1 MFSIHIIQGFDQGER
16 LEIGGM
22 NFRIGRDSNND
33 LQLHDSEV
41 SRFHAELQP
50 NGDGMRVV
58 DLESSNGTFV
68 NGERANAVRLR
79 SGDRIQLG
87 KTHIVFKERG
97 SKNGNDLSAEVQ
109 FDDNTDVES
118 QIIESVVPQF
128 GGGLSTTAAALV
140 TPVDDGPTTLDAEAL
155 RNHLQVMYQTTVAV
169 SQTLDIDELLQRV
182 LNLIFAWVDADRACV
197 LLMDQQTGE
206 LTPSLRKDRA
216 EASGAEQLVISK
228 RILDYVIDNGEGV
241 ISTNASRDDR
251 WEASESIIVNKV
263 NEAICVPLTGRYGV
277 VGVIY
282 IDTAVPDQGSLLG
295 KHVRVFTNEH
305 LRMLIAIGHQ
315 TALAVE
321 DTYYYR
327 AMLQSE
333 KLAAMGQTVT
343 SIAHH
348 IKNILQGISGGGFV
362 VEGGLQEDDCEAIAK
377 GWGIVKRNQDR
388 ISGLVMDMLSYS
400 KDRQP
405 ECEWVSLQEIANE
418 VVEMLLPRAAELGV
432 MLRMDTSPKL
442 ENISIDAVGIHRVLW
457 NVVSN
462 GLDACVDV
470 EDAVVQVSL
479 GRHEAEQFIRVKD
492 QGIGIETGEME
503 RIFAPFVSDKGSQ
516 GTGLGLAVSRKILR
530 EHGGDLTVSSIV
542 GQGSTFEL
550 SVPIKTANI
559 EESGPDSKSEMDMFA
574 TGFVPRK

>member
-16 LEIGGM
+16 LEIAKKI
-22 NFRIGRDSNND
+22 FRFGRDSDND

-50 NGDGMRVV
+50 DGDGLKVV
-58 DLESSNGTFV
+58 DLGSSNGTCV
-68 NGERANAVRLR
+68 NGERATAVRLS

-87 KTHIVFKERG
+87 KTHIIIKEHG
-97 SKNGNDLSAEVQ
+97 SDNGIDHSADVQ
-109 FDDNTDVES
+109 FDDNTAVES
-118 QIIESVVPQF
+118 QILESIVPQF
-128 GGGLSTTAAALV
+128 GGGASPVADALV
-140 TPVDDGPTTLDAEAL
+140 KTGNDGQPKLEAEAL
-155 RNHLQVMYQTTVAV
+155 RSHLQVMYQTTVAV
-169 SQTLDIDELLQRV
+169 SQTLDIDELLERV
-182 LNLIFAWVDADRACV
+182 LTLIFEWVDADRACV
-197 LLMDQQTGE
+197 LLLDQQTGE
-206 LTPSLRKDRA
+206 LSPSLRKDRDA
-216 EASGAEQLVISK
+216 DPESDQLVISK

-241 ISTNASRDDR
+241 VSTNARRDDR
-251 WEASESIIVNKV
+251 WEASESIVGNKV

-282 IDTAVPDQGSLLG
+282 IDTAVPDQGALLG

-348 IKNILQGISGGGFV
+348 IKNILQGIRGGAFV
-362 VEGGLQEDDCEAIAK
+362 VEGGLQQDDCVAIAE
-377 GWGIVKRNQDR
+377 GWDIVKRNQER

-405 ECEWVSLQEIANE
+405 ERKPVSLREIAIE
-418 VVEMLLPRAAELGV
+418 VVEMLLPRAVETGV
-432 MLRMDTSPKL
+432 VLKIDAPTDL
-442 ENISIDAVGIHRVLW
+442 VEVSIDAVGIHRALW
-457 NVVSN
+457 NVITN
-462 GLDACVDV
+462 GLDACSEVD
-470 EDAVVQVSL
+470 DGLVQVSL
-479 GRHEAEQFIRVKD
+479 GQRESEQFIRVED
-492 QGIGIETGEME
+492 RGSGIAPEKTE
-503 RIFAPFVSDKGSQ
+503 RIFAPFVSDKGGQ

-530 EHGGDLTVSSIV
+530 EHGGDLTVTSVID
-542 GQGSTFEL
+542 QGSTFEL
-550 SVPIKTANI
+550 SVPAKSADTD
-559 EESGPDSKSEMDMFA
+559 ESKADSESEQDMFE
-574 TGFVPRK
+574 TGVVPRK

>member
-16 LEIGGM
+16 LEIAKKI
-22 NFRIGRDSNND
+22 FRFGRDSDND

-50 NGDGMRVV
+50 DGDGFKVV
-58 DLESSNGTFV
+58 DLGSSNGTFV
-68 NGERANAVRLR
+68 NGQRTSAVRLS
-79 SGDRIQLG
+79 SGDRIQMG
-87 KTHIVFKERG
+87 KTHIIIKEHG
-97 SKNGNDLSAEVQ
+97 SEDANDHSAEVQ
-109 FDDNTDVES
+109 FDDNTSVES
-118 QIIESVVPQF
+118 QILESIVPQF
-128 GGGLSTTAAALV
+128 GGGASPVADALV
-140 TPVDDGPTTLDAEAL
+140 TTGDDGQSKLEAEAL
-155 RNHLQVMYQTTVAV
+155 RSHLQVMYQTTLAV
-169 SQTLDIDELLQRV
+169 SQTLDIDELLERV
-182 LNLIFAWVDADRACV
+182 LTLVFEWVDADRACV

-206 LTPSLRKDRA
+206 LTPSLRKDRD
-216 EASGAEQLVISK
+216 EVPKSDQLVIST
-228 RILDYVIDNGEGV
+228 RILDYEIDNGEGV
-241 ISTNASRDDR
+241 VSTNASRDER
-251 WEASESIIVNKV
+251 WEASESIVGNKV

-282 IDTAVPDQGSLLG
+282 IDTAVPDQGALLG

-305 LRMLIAIGHQ
+305 LRMLVAIGHQ

-348 IKNILQGISGGGFV
+348 IKNILQGIRGGGFV
-362 VEGGLQEDDCEAIAK
+362 VEGGLQQDDCVAIAK
-377 GWGIVKRNQDR
+377 GWDIVKRNQER

-405 ECEWVSLQEIANE
+405 ERESVSLREIAIE
-418 VVEMLLPRAAELGV
+418 VVEMLLPRAIEVGV
-432 MLRMDTSPKL
+432 MLKIDATTEL
-442 ENISIDAVGIHRVLW
+442 EEVLLDAVGIHRALW

-462 GLDACVDV
+462 GLDACADVD
-470 EDAVVQVSL
+470 DAVVNVSL
-479 GRHEAEQFIRVKD
+479 GQREAEQFIRVED
-492 QGIGIETGEME
+492 RGIGIAAGEIE
-503 RIFAPFVSDKGSQ
+503 RIFAPFVSDKGGQ

-530 EHGGDLTVSSIV
+530 EHGGDLTVSSVV

-550 SVPIKTANI
+550 SVPAKTANMG
-559 EESGPDSKSEMDMFA
+559 ESKSDSESEQDMFE
-574 TGFVPRK
+574 TGVVPRS